1 MKFFKKEGKFKL
13 KHVEALEEVEGLI
26 ENGWYECTN
35 MGVKISDSKPKKES
49 YNKSKGNEGE

>member
-13 KHVEALEEVEGLI
+13 KHVEDLGEVEGLI

-35 MGVKISDSKPKKES
+35 EGVKVSAPKPKQES
-49 YNKSKGNEGE
+49 YNKPKGNKGE